1 MVCFYNGR
9 GEVTVDNLVLVL
21 MKGNLKKITGDYIR
35 LLKKAYPDAKTALH
49 FKTPLEMLVAT
60 ILSAQCTDERVNK
73 VTAVLFK
80 KYRKCRDYLKVPEE
94 ELQQDIR
101 PTGFYRNKAKNI
113 RGACKILMDKFD
125 EKMPRTMEEM
135 LTLPGVARKTANVV
149 LGNVYG
155 IMEGVVVDTHVSRL
169 AKRMGLSKEKTPE
182 KIEKDLMTI
191 VPKKDW
197 LVFSNLLVSH
207 GRKVCKARGPKCIEC
222 VLNKICPS
230 AFKV

>member
-1 MVCFYNGR
+1 
-9 GEVTVDNLVLVL
+9 
-21 MKGNLKKITGDYIR
+21 
-35 LLKKAYPDAKTALH
+35 
-49 FKTPLEMLVAT
+49 
-60 ILSAQCTDERVNK
+60 
-73 VTAVLFK
+73 
-80 KYRKCRDYLKVPEE
+80 
-94 ELQQDIR
+94 
-101 PTGFYRNKAKNI
+101 
-113 RGACKILMDKFD
+113 
-125 EKMPRTMEEM
+125 MEEM

-169 AKRMGLSKEKTPE
+169 AKRMGLSKEKTPK

>member
-73 VTAVLFK
+73 VTARLFK

-101 PTGFYRNKAKNI
+101 STGFYRNKAKNI

>member
-1 MVCFYNGR
+1 
-9 GEVTVDNLVLVL
+9 
-21 MKGNLKKITGDYIR
+21 MKGNLKKITADYIR

-73 VTAVLFK
+73 VTARLFK

-125 EKMPRTMEEM
+125 EKMPRTMGEM

>member
-21 MKGNLKKITGDYIR
+21 MKGNLKKITGDYLR

-73 VTAVLFK
+73 VTARLFK

-101 PTGFYRNKAKNI
+101 STGFYRNKAKNI

>member
-1 MVCFYNGR
+1 
-9 GEVTVDNLVLVL
+9 

-73 VTAVLFK
+73 VTARLFK

-101 PTGFYRNKAKNI
+101 STGFYRNKAKNI
-113 RGACKILMDKFD
+113 RGACKILRDKFD

-169 AKRMGLSKEKTPE
+169 AKRMGLSKEKTPK